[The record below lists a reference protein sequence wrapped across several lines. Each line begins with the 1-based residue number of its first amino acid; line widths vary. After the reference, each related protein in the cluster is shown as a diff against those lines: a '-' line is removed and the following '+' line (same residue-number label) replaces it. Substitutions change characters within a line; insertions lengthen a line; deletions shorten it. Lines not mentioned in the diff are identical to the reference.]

1 MKQIREV
8 LRNFFLFGLND
19 MVLQVFEVSNR
30 IHLIH
35 SAALLGVPLTRRP
48 ALVST
53 QYFNL
58 KGQSQKMASAFVVF
72 RNVSEVLVKQY
83 SSLICV

>member
-1 MKQIREV
+1 
-8 LRNFFLFGLND
+8 

-83 SSLICV
+83 SSLHGGNTNFAIFDGDRDGTA